1 MTKDCFDH
9 RGMTADKTIQTMTQG
24 GRCGEWS
31 SGLQSNVTT
40 FCRYIYI
47 DVNSLVF
54 VHFVATLMIVP
65 VLALN
70 FVSICV
76 TCISLSK
83 H

>member
-1 MTKDCFDH
+1 MTKDCFHH
-9 RGMTADKTIQTMTQG
+9 RGMTADKTMQTMTQG

-40 FCRYIYI
+40 FCRCIYI
-47 DVNSLVF
+47 CVNSLVF
-54 VHFVATLMIVP
+54 VHFVATMMIVP

-76 TCISLSK
+76 ISLSK